1 MNELLYPKPK
11 MKYLNLKDSV
21 AVFFSQQFQ
30 HCIKQVDPFDR
41 LSYIDKHIDIPSLND
56 ALCTLFR
63 YSQYD
68 FISKFTWVNSIYDLV
83 LDDVIY
89 YLSQRL
95 NIPYQQQVLVPYKPR
110 RLKDN
115 GINDPI
121 PKNIVKVCAMD
132 WINHIKDYPLHEEKI
147 VNKVRFEEF
156 IIDEYQP
163 SAIMV
168 ICLKGDDVCLTN
180 YATNNG
186 IPNLICT
193 QPLIPVIR

>member
-1 MNELLYPKPK
+1 MNKLLYTKPK
-11 MKYLNLKDSV
+11 MKYLSLKDSV

-30 HCIKQVDPFDR
+30 QCLKQVDPFDR
-41 LSYIDKHIDIPSLND
+41 TSYLQKHLDIYDLND
-56 ALCTLFR
+56 ALSTLFR

-83 LDDVIY
+83 LDEAIY
-89 YLSQRL
+89 YLSNKL

-115 GINDPI
+115 DIHDPI
-121 PKNIVKVCAMD
+121 PKNMVKVCAMD
-132 WINHIKDYPLHEEKI
+132 WINHLKDYPLHEENI

-168 ICLKGDDVCLTN
+168 ICIIDDDVCLTN

-193 QPLIPVIR
+193 QSLVPIIG